1 MNNFHLS
8 TLDVC
13 IIVGMTLFVVF
24 IGFKA
29 IGHSKK
35 TPRGYFLAEGKM
47 PWYLIG
53 AAFVSTSVGSE
64 AIVGSIGATYKG
76 GLGMVNWEWWTLPT
90 YTLTMIFFIPM
101 YLRNKISTVPEFLKN
116 RFGPVCANIY
126 SVVMLIG
133 YVFVFLPP
141 IIYGGSITFSS
152 LTGWNVNYVMAGIVL
167 LTASYTLLGGL
178 TSVMWTDAIQLI
190 FLIGGGVIFFF
201 VALDHIPGG
210 WSAMAAASPKR
221 FHLYYPPSDPV
232 APFLGLIVASFG
244 VFLFYQS
251 SNQVMIQRV
260 LSARS
265 TWDGMMGIVFAGFVN
280 LIRPTVT
287 CLLGLVIFHWLD
299 VTNHGASLL
308 PNNADQAFSI
318 ALENFAPS
326 GLKGVILAG
335 FLAAIMASI
344 SALANSIS
352 TIFSLA
358 IYDNYVK
365 KEATDKQLI
374 RVGQAS
380 GGIALIIAS
389 LVSPLVGRVGLF
401 EYFQTGV
408 TYMATPFISVILLGI
423 FWKRTTYKAGI
434 YGLVG
439 GVIIQ
444 IAIVL
449 IFFLLNIKM
458 HWLYIGGIAE
468 VLTIALIIIVS
479 LRTEPPLAAQVDS
492 YVWKPSWLKVLD
504 DGVKRPWYKQVKLW
518 FSLYALAWA
527 FIYWIFW

>member
-8 TLDVC
+8 VLDVC
-13 IIVGMTLFVVF
+13 IIVGMTLFVV
-24 IGFKA
+24 A
-29 IGHSKK
+29 IGPKAVSHSRK
-35 TPRGYFLAEGKM
+35 TPRGYFLAAGKM

-64 AIVGSIGATYKG
+64 ALVGSIGATYRG

-90 YTLTMIFFIPM
+90 YTLTILFFIPM

-116 RFGPVCANIY
+116 RYGPICANIY
-126 SVVMLIG
+126 SIVILIG

-141 IIYGGSITFSS
+141 IIYGGSITFSAI
-152 LTGWNVNYVMAGIVL
+152 TGWNLNYVMAGIVL

-178 TSVMWTDAIQLI
+178 TSVMWTDAIQLT
-190 FLIGGGVIFFF
+190 FLIGGGIIFFF
-201 VALDHIPGG
+201 VALHHIPGG
-210 WSAMAAASPKR
+210 WSAMMAANPGR
-221 FHLYYPPSDPV
+221 FHLYYPPDDPV

-251 SNQVMIQRV
+251 SNQVMIQRI

-287 CLLGLVIFHWLD
+287 CLLGLVVYYWL
-299 VTNHGASLL
+299 VVMHQGPPLTN
-308 PNNADQAFSI
+308 PDDAFSV
-318 ALENFAPS
+318 ALEAFAPS

-352 TIFSLA
+352 TIFSLDVYKGYWRKGA
-358 IYDNYVK
+358 GD
-365 KEATDKQLI
+365 KELI
-374 RVGQAS
+374 RMGQIS
-380 GGIALIIAS
+380 GGVALLIAS
-389 LVSPLVGRVGLF
+389 FVSPLVGSVGLF

-408 TYMATPFISVILLGI
+408 TYMATPFISVMLLGI
-423 FWKRTTYKAGI
+423 FWKGTSYTGAV

-444 IAIVL
+444 VVL
-449 IFFLLNIKM
+449 ALAFYFLHIDL
-458 HWLYIGGIAE
+458 HWLYVGAIAE
-468 VLTIALIIIVS
+468 VLTLILIVVVS
-479 LRTEPPLAAQVDS
+479 LRTAPPQEAQIKS
-492 YVWKPSWLKVLD
+492 YVWRPSWIKSLD
-504 DGVKRPWYKQVKLW
+504 DGVKRPWYKQVKFW
-518 FSLYALAWA
+518 FLLYALGWA
-527 FIYWIFW
+527 FIYWHFW